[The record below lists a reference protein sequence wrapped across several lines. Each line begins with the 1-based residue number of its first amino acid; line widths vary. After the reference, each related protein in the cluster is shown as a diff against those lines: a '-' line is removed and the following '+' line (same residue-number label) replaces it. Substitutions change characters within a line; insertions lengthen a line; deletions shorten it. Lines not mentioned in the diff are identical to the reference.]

1 MAAKKPVSR
10 SPAKPVAKSKNAEA
24 EDVKPKDGESKA
36 VAATKADDKDAKP
49 KDMPTTAPV
58 AEAGPV
64 AVHVDGGAV
73 AVVVAPP
80 GAGGL
85 DRRLYELINGLPHTA
100 TSDRYVSVMSD
111 LGEGLGWV
119 AGGIA
124 LGILGGSKGRR
135 AGLATAL
142 SSLAATYMVQV
153 RIKPLFRRVRPFVN
167 REARVVGIRP
177 PDHSFPSGHTASS
190 FAGATALAFYYP
202 KAAPLLYGLATGVG
216 ASRVHLGV
224 HFPSD
229 AAVGGVIGIG
239 IGTFGAWLFMRRGG
253 RAAGRRSS

>member
-1 MAAKKPVSR
+1 MAAEKSAAPNGGSSR
-10 SPAKPVAKSKNAEA
+10 RKAKPAGTTPP
-24 EDVKPKDGESKA
+24 VKQ
-36 VAATKADDKDAKP
+36 AAADSQHKTP
-49 KDMPTTAPV
+49 KDMPQSAPV

-64 AVHVDGGAV
+64 EVHVDAGDV
-73 AVVVAPP
+73 KVVVAPP
-80 GAGGL
+80 GPAGI
-85 DRRLYELINGLPHTA
+85 DRRLYQLINGLPHST
-100 TSDRYVSVMSD
+100 TSDRYVSVLSD

-119 AGGIA
+119 AGGVA
-124 LGILGGSKGRR
+124 LAILGGSKGRR
-135 AGLATAL
+135 AGMATAV
-142 SSLAATYMVQV
+142 SSLAATYVVQT

-167 REARVVGIRP
+167 REARVVGIKP

-202 KAAPLLYGLATGVG
+202 KAAPLVYGVAAAVG

-239 IGTFGAWLFMRRGG
+239 IGTLGAWVFKKRGG
-253 RAAGRRSS
+253 RAGGRRHA